1 MRNLFCGFTIGS
13 LCLRGWDAVK
23 VLPVNHLLEQGVCGD
38 NSLYRCAAGGS
49 ESGLF
54 VCNSLNWWMHTFLR
68 ILSVMEWGLAEI
80 NVLAFFFS
88 FFFVIL
94 HHNLRKYFHRVQKY
108 VWAVSRKI
116 KVLLIAA
123 FKWKYN
129 WETLSRSVGL
139 KPGQILRRR

>member
-54 VCNSLNWWMHTFLR
+54 VCNSLNWWMYTFLR

-80 NVLAFFFS
+80 NVLAFFY

-129 WETLSRSVGL
+129 WETPSRSVGL